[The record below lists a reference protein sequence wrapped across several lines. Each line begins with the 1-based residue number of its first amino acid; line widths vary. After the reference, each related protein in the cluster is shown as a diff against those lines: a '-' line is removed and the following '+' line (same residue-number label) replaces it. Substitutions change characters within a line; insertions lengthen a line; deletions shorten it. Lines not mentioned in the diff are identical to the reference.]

1 MKYFA
6 LNKPYR
12 VLSQFTGD
20 VGRKTLADVY
30 KFPENVYPVGRLDM
44 DSEGLLLLTDDRSL
58 TEYLLNPENRH
69 EREYYAEV
77 EGIPT
82 EEELKRL
89 ESGVII
95 ERKMTLPAKAKLL
108 TNFKIEAR
116 ESPIRFRKTVPD
128 CWISLTLMEGRNRQ
142 VRKMTA
148 AIWHPTLRLIRV
160 RIKNILLGDMKPG
173 DVRILSGTEIKELRL
188 SLIHI

>member
-6 LNKPYR
+6 LNKPYG
-12 VLSQFTGD
+12 VLSQFTGNA
-20 VGRKTLADVY
+20 GRKTLADVY

-44 DSEGLLLLTDDRSL
+44 DSEGLLLLTDDKSL

-77 EGIPT
+77 EGVPT
-82 EEELKRL
+82 EEELRKL
-89 ESGVII
+89 ESGVMI
-95 ERKMTLPAKAKLL
+95 EGKVTLHAKARLL

-116 ESPIRFRKTVPD
+116 GSPIRFRKNVPD
-128 CWISLTLMEGRNRQ
+128 CWISLTVIEGRNRQ

-148 AIWHPTLRLIRV
+148 SIEHPTLRLIRI

-173 DVRILSGTEIKELRL
+173 EVRILRETEIKELKGL
-188 SLIHI
+188 

>member
-6 LNKPYR
+6 LNKPYG
-12 VLSQFTGD
+12 VISQFSENI
-20 VGRKTLADVY
+20 GRKSLADVY

-69 EREYYAEV
+69 EREYYAQV

-95 ERKMTLPAKAKLL
+95 EEKMTLPAKARLV
-108 TNFKIEAR
+108 TDFIIEPR

-128 CWISLTLMEGRNRQ
+128 CWISLTLTEGRNRQ

-160 RIKNILLGDMKPG
+160 RIKNISLGNMKPG
-173 DVRILSGTEIKELRL
+173 EVRILNNSEIMELKGL
-188 SLIHI
+188 

>member
-6 LNKPYR
+6 LDKPYG
-12 VLSQFTGD
+12 VISQFTGEI
-20 VGRKTLADVY
+20 GRKSLSDVY

-69 EREYYAEV
+69 EREYYAQV

-95 ERKMTLPAKAKLL
+95 EGKMTLPAKAKLL
-108 TNFKIEAR
+108 ANFKIEER
-116 ESPIRFRKTVPD
+116 ESPIRFRKTIPD
-128 CWISLTLMEGRNRQ
+128 CWISLTLTEGKNRQ

-148 AIWHPTLRLIRV
+148 AIRHPTLRLIRV
-160 RIKNILLGDMKPG
+160 RIKNILLGDMQPG
-173 DVRILSGTEIKELRL
+173 EVRILSKSEIMELKGL
-188 SLIHI
+188 